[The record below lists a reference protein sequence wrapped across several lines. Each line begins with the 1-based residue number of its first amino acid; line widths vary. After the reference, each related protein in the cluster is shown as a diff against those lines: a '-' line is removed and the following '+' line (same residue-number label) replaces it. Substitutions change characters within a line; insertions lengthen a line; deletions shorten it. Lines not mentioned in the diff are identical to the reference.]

1 MVAHYIV
8 GDKKVKKMA
17 KRNVLFVVII
27 LMPIVILLFCT
38 FFGKEAYDWF
48 TPKVSVVKVPTLVVK
63 DGKKYARVPKSMITE
78 DSVIYYITTEKGYSR
93 KIYRIWRMEIDYV
106 ENPNDSSEV
115 LVSKELLTGNM
126 IASDLQSVKKRKDGE
141 KVVIVL
147 D

>member
-1 MVAHYIV
+1 MVARCIE

-17 KRNVLFVVII
+17 KRNVFSVVII
-27 LMPIVILLFCT
+27 LMPLVILLFCT

-48 TPKVSVVKVPTLVVK
+48 TPKVSVVKVPSLVME
-63 DGKKYARVPKSMITE
+63 DGKKYARIPRSMITM
-78 DSVIYYITTEKGYSR
+78 DNAIYYITTEKGYSR

-115 LVSKELLTGNM
+115 LVSKELLTGNL
-126 IASDLQSVKKRKDGE
+126 IVSDLQSVKKRKDGE
-141 KVVIVL
+141 KVVIVP

>member
-1 MVAHYIV
+1 MVAHCIE
-8 GDKKVKKMA
+8 GEKVKKIA
-17 KRNVLFVVII
+17 KRNAFFVVII
-27 LMPIVILLFCT
+27 LMPLVFLLFCT

-48 TPKVSVVKVPTLVVK
+48 TPKVSVVKVPTLVTE

-78 DSVIYYITTEKGYSR
+78 DNVICYITTEKGYSR

-106 ENPNDSSEV
+106 ENSNDSSEV
-115 LVSKELLTGNM
+115 LVSKELLTGNL
-126 IASDLQSVKKRKDGE
+126 IASDLQSVEKRKDGE